1 MRKKP
6 FVGHAGLVW
15 KGEGFACAILVEG
28 RYGWLMCGRYT
39 ITSAPEAIRA
49 LFRYPEEPQFPARYN
64 IAPTQPIP
72 IVRLIDGQRHFALM
86 RWGLMPSW
94 VKDPA
99 NFALLINARGESV
112 CEKPAFRNAMKYR
125 RCLIAADGFYEWQ
138 ASGSGGKQP
147 FYIHPKSG
155 KLLAFAG
162 LWETWTGPNGEE
174 VDTAAI
180 VTTRANGTLAALHD
194 RMPVIVPPE
203 AFDLW
208 LDCTNVDAR
217 TAETLIAP
225 APDDQL
231 AFSPVST
238 LVNRTANDNPALL
251 QPAAPERVATPVARA
266 PARLGPKPRAPDDG
280 QGVLF

>member
-1 MRKKP
+1 
-6 FVGHAGLVW
+6 
-15 KGEGFACAILVEG
+15 
-28 RYGWLMCGRYT
+28 MCGRYT

-125 RCLIAADGFYEWQ
+125 RCLIPADGFYEWQ
-138 ASGSGGKQP
+138 STGSGQKQP
-147 FYIHPKSG
+147 FYIHARSG
-155 KLLAFAG
+155 EPLAFAG

-180 VTTRANGTLAALHD
+180 VTTRANATLAPLHD
-194 RMPVIVPPE
+194 RMPVIVSPD

-208 LDCTNVDAR
+208 LDCANVDAR
-217 TAETLIAP
+217 TAEALIAP
-225 APDDQL
+225 APDDQ
-231 AFSPVST
+231 FEFWPVSA
-238 LVNRTANDNPALL
+238 LVNRTGNDNPALM
-251 QPAAPERVATPVARA
+251 QRGVADSPAAPVRRA
-266 PARLGPKPRAPDDG
+266 PPRPAAKSRAADDG